1 MAVSTIPVDCDIS
14 CTSIIKNGTE
24 QIPFWSDDK
33 IKNLWSSLLNLEVVS
48 KCYEDEELQGIL
60 LLLETTF
67 SVFKSKCESCYIVGV
82 VIADYIYICGEY

>member
-1 MAVSTIPVDCDIS
+1 MAVSTIPVDYDNI

-67 SVFKSKCESCYIVGV
+67 SVFKSKCCILLYSWCSYI
-82 VIADYIYICGEY
+82 